1 MIDYTIKNRHI
12 KNGENIVLARYV
24 TNGHM
29 FNNKPVEINN
39 TKQKTSIFEMLNT
52 FFWDV
57 MKLKVMTEYIMYV
70 MSMS

>member
-1 MIDYTIKNRHI
+1 
-12 KNGENIVLARYV
+12 
-24 TNGHM
+24 M

-39 TKQKTSIFEMLNT
+39 KKQKTSIFEMLNT

-70 MSMS
+70 MSIS

>member
-1 MIDYTIKNRHI
+1 MWESFLSIKQKGKGLIDYTIKNRHI

-39 TKQKTSIFEMLNT
+39 KKQKTSIFEMLNT
-52 FFWDV
+52 FF
-57 MKLKVMTEYIMYV
+57 
-70 MSMS
+70 